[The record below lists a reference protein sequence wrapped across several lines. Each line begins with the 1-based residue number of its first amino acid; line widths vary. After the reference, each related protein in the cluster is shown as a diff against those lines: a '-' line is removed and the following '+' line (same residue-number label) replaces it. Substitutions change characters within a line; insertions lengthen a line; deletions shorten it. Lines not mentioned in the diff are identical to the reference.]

1 MIASAPLPP
10 RVVVYEGTGA
20 VPLATADRAGLFAA
34 LLDRG
39 YAVTRAGRGTADLQ
53 AGGALIVI
61 GRFPAG
67 APDVEHAGGRCD
79 LAIRDVS
86 GLSLPEIVA
95 VVESVRG
102 TRPMNRPPEAAATA
116 QGPVANT
123 AETWKPWFP
132 VIDTA
137 RCTNCMQCLSF
148 CLFDVYGVAA
158 DQTLRVENPANCKVN
173 CPACSRVCPEV
184 AIMFPKYHAGPIDG
198 GPVAEA
204 DVHREKM
211 KVDISA
217 LLGGDIYA
225 KLRERSADAKARFSK
240 ERSADQALAERRR
253 CLTKLADAAQIPRE
267 VLDALP
273 SPEEIQ
279 RRVEAAAARAALAG
293 AAAGVHT
300 GAAAGV
306 HTGAA
311 AGAAAGVHVGAAASD
326 GST

>member
-1 MIASAPLPP
+1 MIAPAMLPP

-20 VPLATADRAGLFAA
+20 TPLPSGDRAGICAS

-39 YAVTRAGRGTADLQ
+39 YAVTRAGTGTADQLT
-53 AGGALIVI
+53 GGAMIVI
-61 GRFPAG
+61 GCFPSGPPTVSDARG
-67 APDVEHAGGRCD
+67 ECEVAV
-79 LAIRDVS
+79 RDVT
-86 GLSLPEIVA
+86 GLSVAEMVA
-95 VVESVRG
+95 VVEEARG
-102 TRPMNRPPEAAATA
+102 ERRMNRPPNAATVA
-116 QGPVANT
+116 NGPVANT
-123 AETWKPWFP
+123 TETWKPWFP

-148 CLFDVYGVAA
+148 CLFDVYGVAT

-198 GPVAEA
+198 GPVADA
-204 DVHREKM
+204 DIHREKM

-225 KLRERSADAKARFSK
+225 KLRERTADAKSRFSK

-279 RRVEAAAARAALAG
+279 RRVEAAAARASAAKEAV
-293 AAAGVHT
+293 AAARPVE
-300 GAAAGV
+300 
-306 HTGAA
+306 
-311 AGAAAGVHVGAAASD
+311 AAASG
-326 GST
+326 GSD

>member
-1 MIASAPLPP
+1 MIATTPPPP
-10 RVVVYEGTGA
+10 RVVVYEGAGA
-20 VPLATADRAGLFAA
+20 EPLPPADRTRLCAQ

-39 YAVTRAGRGTADLQ
+39 YAVTRAGAGAAGLIAD
-53 AGGALIVI
+53 AALVVI
-61 GRFPAG
+61 GRFVGPPPAV
-67 APDVEHAGGRCD
+67 ADDTGR
-79 LAIRDVS
+79 RDVLVRS
-86 GLSLPEIVA
+86 IAGMTVDEAVA
-95 VVESVRG
+95 VVEAARG
-102 TRPMNRPPEAAATA
+102 DRRMNRPPDAAQAGVA
-116 QGPVANT
+116 AANT

-148 CLFDVYGVAA
+148 CLFDVYGVSAEH
-158 DQTLRVENPANCKVN
+158 TLRVENPANCKVN

-198 GPVAEA
+198 GPVSDS

-279 RRVEAAAARAALAG
+279 RRTEAAAARAAAAKEAAA
-293 AAAGVHT
+293 AAAG
-300 GAAAGV
+300 GPSA
-306 HTGAA
+306 
-311 AGAAAGVHVGAAASD
+311 
-326 GST
+326 